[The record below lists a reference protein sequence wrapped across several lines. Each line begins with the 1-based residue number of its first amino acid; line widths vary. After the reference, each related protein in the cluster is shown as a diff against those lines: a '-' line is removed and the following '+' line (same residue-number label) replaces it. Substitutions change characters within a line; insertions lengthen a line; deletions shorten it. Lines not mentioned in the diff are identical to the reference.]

1 MSPCMPKPTAA
12 IAAIQMQAPLLM
24 RSELIRFSVPGK
36 PLGKGRPRFSR
47 ASGRAFTPAKT
58 VSYEGKIALFA
69 REAMAGRAPFE
80 AGVPLAVS
88 VKAVFDVPVSWP
100 KRRRAE
106 ALAGGW
112 HTSRCDADNLAK
124 CIGDAGNG
132 VLWHDD
138 SSIARL
144 LIVKCYG
151 PVAELVVEVERM
163 IAQAGTPL

>member
-1 MSPCMPKPTAA
+1 M
-12 IAAIQMQAPLLM
+12 
-24 RSELIRFSVPGK
+24 IRFSVPGK

-47 ASGRAFTPAKT
+47 ASGRVFTPAAT
-58 VSYEGKIALFA
+58 MNYEGKIALFA
-69 REAMAGRAPFE
+69 REAMGDRAPFE
-80 AGVPLAVS
+80 AGTPLSVT
-88 VKAVFDVPVSWP
+88 VKAVFDVPVSWS
-100 KRRRAE
+100 KRRRLS
-106 ALAGGW
+106 ALAGGL
-112 HTSRCDADNLAK
+112 HTSKPDGDNLAK

-132 VLWHDD
+132 VVWHDD

>member
-1 MSPCMPKPTAA
+1 MIDRMAA
-12 IAAIQMQAPLLM
+12 AAIQLQAPLLM

-69 REAMAGRAPFE
+69 REAMGERPPFE
-80 AGVPLAVS
+80 AGVPLSVS
-88 VKAVFDVPVSWP
+88 VKAVFDVPVSWS
-100 KRRRAE
+100 KRRRVS
-106 ALAGGW
+106 ALAGAM
-112 HTSRCDADNLAK
+112 HTGRPDLDNIGK